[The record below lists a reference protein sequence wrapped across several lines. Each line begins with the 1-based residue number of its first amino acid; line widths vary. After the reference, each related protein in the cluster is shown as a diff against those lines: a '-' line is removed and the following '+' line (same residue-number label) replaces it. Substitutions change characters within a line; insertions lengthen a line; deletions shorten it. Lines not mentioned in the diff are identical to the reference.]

1 MKKSK
6 KEIKPGLKY
15 HGPDWDLWYVV
26 TLINDDGNE
35 LVVVK
40 SWNKWE
46 KGWFYTIVSRN
57 GLQWILDHQDEL
69 KPEK

>member
-1 MKKSK
+1 MKKSQ

-15 HGPDWDLWYVV
+15 RGIDRDLWYVV
-26 TLINDDGNE
+26 SVINDAGNE

-40 SWNKWE
+40 SWNKW
-46 KGWFYTIVSRN
+46 KKNWFYNIGSRA
-57 GLQWILDHQDEL
+57 GVQWILDHQDEL